1 VTLLLRYKK
10 PFDFKQAL
18 DFMKPREMEGI
29 EVVTE
34 NSYGRTFRTGHAKG
48 FFTVTDSPEQ
58 SALELR
64 IGGDDIN
71 GTMDI
76 HNRVRKVFDLDTDFT
91 VINER
96 FAKDKLLS
104 KAMVNGHVPRLPVAF
119 DPFEFVARAV
129 LGQQI
134 SVKAATTLA
143 ARVARKAAIKC
154 DKGFPRGLDYFF
166 PNPSELSNLTLDDL
180 GITRTRQT
188 TLKTVVRS
196 ILCKDVRLTPHQTFE
211 QFYRDFSALKGI
223 GDWTVNY
230 VAMRG
235 LGMVDS
241 FPAGDLG
248 VVKALATGERLPSK
262 KEIID
267 MAEQWRPYRSYATL
281 CLWHL

>member
-1 VTLLLRYKK
+1 
-10 PFDFKQAL
+10 
-18 DFMKPREMEGI
+18 MKPREMEGV

-34 NSYGRTFRTGHAKG
+34 KSFGRTFRADAVKG

-64 IGGDDIN
+64 IGCDDIKC
-71 GTMDI
+71 I
-76 HNRVRKVFDLDTDFT
+76 KAIRNRVRKVFDLDTDFAA
-91 VINER
+91 INER
-96 FAKDKLLS
+96 FAKDRLLS

-119 DPFEFVARAV
+119 DPFEFVVRAV

-134 SVKAATTLA
+134 SVKAATTLT
-143 ARVARKAAIKC
+143 ARIARKAAIKC
-154 DKGFPRGLDYFF
+154 DKSFPQGLDYFF
-166 PNPSELSNLTLDDL
+166 PDPSELLNLALDGL
-180 GITRTRQT
+180 GITGTRQAT
-188 TLKTVVRS
+188 IKTVARS
-196 ILCKDVRLTPHQTFE
+196 ILNKDFRLTPHQTFE
-211 QFYRDFSALKGI
+211 SFHQDFSALKGI
-223 GDWTVNY
+223 GDWTVSY

-248 VVKALATGERLPSK
+248 VGKALAIDGKVPSK

-281 CLWHL
+281 CLWNL

>member
-1 VTLLLRYKK
+1 MRYKK
-10 PFDFKQAL
+10 PFDFKQTL
-18 DFMKPREMEGI
+18 SFMKPRELEGV

-34 NSYGRTFRTGHAKG
+34 KSFSRTFRTDAAKG

-64 IGGDDIN
+64 IGCDDIKS
-71 GTMDI
+71 TKAI
-76 HNRVRKVFDLDTDFT
+76 QNRVRKVFDLDTDFT
-91 VINER
+91 AINER

-104 KAMVNGHVPRLPVAF
+104 KAMVNGHVPRLPAAF
-119 DPFEFVARAV
+119 DPFEFVVRAV

-143 ARVARKAAIKC
+143 ARVARKAAVKC
-154 DKGFPRGLDYFF
+154 DKGFPPGLDYFF
-166 PNPSELSNLTLDDL
+166 PNPSELSNLALDGL
-180 GITRTRQT
+180 GITGTRQA

-196 ILCKDVRLTPHQTFE
+196 ILCKNVRLTPHQTFE
-211 QFYRDFSALKGI
+211 AFYRDFSALKGI

-248 VVKALATGERLPSK
+248 VVKALSIEGKVPSK